1 MTLSKNQ
8 IRKTYKEKR
17 ATFTQDYINSATKQI
32 NKTLTETILKYATKN
47 CIIGIYKAIENEI
60 NIDET
65 IAQLKDKTI
74 SLPWIDYAEKIMHFK
89 LWHHNDPLEK
99 LENFYCLQPGKNSK
113 TVIPTIIIT
122 PLITFDLQGNRIGY
136 GKGYYDKYLNQNYQK
151 KPLAIGVCYD
161 KNIYPET
168 IPYEQHDH
176 KLDIII
182 SERKVIELTKN

>member
-1 MTLSKNQ
+1 MILSKHQ

-17 ATFTQDYINSATKQI
+17 AAFTEDYVNNATKQI
-32 NKTLTETILKYATKN
+32 NKTLIDTILKYATKG
-47 CIIGIYKAIENEI
+47 CIVGIYKAIADEI
-60 NIDET
+60 NVDDT
-65 IAQLKDKTI
+65 ITNLKDQNL

-99 LENFYCLQPGKNSK
+99 LENFYCLQPEKHSK
-113 TVIPTIIIT
+113 TVIPSIIIT
-122 PLITFDLQGNRIGY
+122 PLITCDTEGNRIGY
-136 GKGYYDKYLNQNYQK
+136 GKGYYDKYLNQSYQER
-151 KPLAIGVCYD
+151 PLAIGVCYE

-182 SERKVIELTKN
+182 SEERLINL